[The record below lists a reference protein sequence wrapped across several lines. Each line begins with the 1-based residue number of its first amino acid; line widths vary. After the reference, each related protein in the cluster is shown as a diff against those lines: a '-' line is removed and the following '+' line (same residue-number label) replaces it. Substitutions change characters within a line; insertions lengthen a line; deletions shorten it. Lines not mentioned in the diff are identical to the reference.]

1 MSHSRELQRD
11 FSKILPAVVF
21 SKESRERK
29 AKTMIAVLRDFL
41 QEDFETLSVLDLGAS
56 SGIIASYLS
65 YYFKNVVAIDID
77 TSAVQF
83 AKRNARRE
91 NLEFA
96 LVDAMNIPFSECV
109 FDVVICA
116 QVYEHVPDADR
127 LMKEIYRVLKPGGIC
142 YFAAGNRLNIREP
155 HYQLPFLSILP
166 KPLSHIY
173 FRLSGKGNFYYENF
187 LTCRGLQNL
196 VHNFSV
202 IDYTHKII
210 SNPKLFGT
218 DYMIP
223 EGSLKAKLANIIVRH
238 AYWLCPGYVWLLQK
252 QSDTRR
258 DLNAQ

>member
-1 MSHSRELQRD
+1 
-11 FSKILPAVVF
+11 
-21 SKESRERK
+21 
-29 AKTMIAVLRDFL
+29 
-41 QEDFETLSVLDLGAS
+41 
-56 SGIIASYLS
+56 
-65 YYFKNVVAIDID
+65 VAIDID
-77 TSAVQF
+77 AEAVQF
-83 AKRNARRE
+83 AKRNARQE

-96 LVDAMNIPFSECV
+96 LVNAMDIPFSESV

-116 QVYEHVPDADR
+116 QVYEHVPNADR
-127 LMKEIYRVLKPGGIC
+127 LMEEIYRVLKPGGIC

-173 FRLSGKGNFYYENF
+173 FRLSGKGKFYYENF
-187 LTCRGLQNL
+187 LTCGGLQKL

-210 SNPKLFGT
+210 CNSKFFST

-223 EGSLKAKLANIIVRH
+223 EGSLKARVANMIVRH

-252 QSDTRR
+252 KMTPSGH
-258 DLNAQ
+258 

>member
-1 MSHSRELQRD
+1 MSHSRELQRN
-11 FSKILPAVVF
+11 FSKILPEAVF

-41 QEDFETLSVLDLGAS
+41 KVDLETLSLLDLGAS

-65 YYFKNVVAIDID
+65 YSFKKVVAIDID
-77 TSAVQF
+77 GEAVQF
-83 AKRNARRE
+83 AKRNARQE

-96 LVDAMNIPFSECV
+96 LVNAMDIPFSESV

-116 QVYEHVPDADR
+116 QVYEHVPNADR
-127 LMKEIYRVLKPGGIC
+127 LMEEIYRVLKPGGIC

-173 FRLSGKGNFYYENF
+173 FRLSGKGKFYYENF
-187 LTCRGLQNL
+187 LTCGGLQKL

-210 SNPKLFGT
+210 SNSKFFST

-223 EGSLKAKLANIIVRH
+223 EGSLKARVANMIVRH

-252 QSDTRR
+252 KMTPSGR
-258 DLNAQ
+258 